1 MDEQCNFFLL
11 RLSTHTAPDATIFP
25 KRWTHKKC
33 GGVLLVLRMI
43 RSDRH
48 RYEPTATAYG
58 SYRMS
63 YNRLPVPGET
73 AMFETAQDAL
83 LLVGAAAADLD
94 AHGAFQPASACPAG
108 HPVGA

>member
-11 RLSTHTAPDATIFP
+11 RLSTHTAPHATIFP
-25 KRWTHKKC
+25 KRWTHKKS
-33 GGVLLVLRMI
+33 GGVLLDVLRMI

-48 RYEPTATAYG
+48 RYEPTA
-58 SYRMS
+58 
-63 YNRLPVPGET
+63 LPYELSTYVVSATVPGET